1 MTHRM
6 NTSFA
11 ASLLI
16 LLVVAV
22 AVGAASA
29 AAAAATAATGLHRE
43 LPAFALSNF
52 KDAVLTWANTR
63 DNTNAGPVRAPGF
76 TGLHAGPAAAME
88 ASALAEDSFALA
100 VDGKAL
106 AEPRLLSGDAWLT
119 TDGAFVY
126 EPYAYANESAAVG
139 GALRLQR
146 VAALPEGLHAYTVV
160 YRLQNLRARDTLTV
174 DLLDY
179 VLSAPSAT
187 AAPATAVCEAPA
199 ACAYTLP
206 AATGAGEWQ
215 LRSEATAPAGARVTF
230 AAADAASSTRTPLAQ
245 FARTRA
251 LDNKAYAS
259 APQVALGTA
268 VSGLILAPGATVEV
282 SFVRQFVP
290 PNSNGVGDGD
300 GDGVVGTL
308 TSSEMLARTAAETR
322 AWLARSG
329 WRAPANGVKA
339 SKEDEFYAVALLA
352 MRLSQNPVLGTYA
365 ASFHAAY
372 QFKTWARDAVF
383 SAMIMDTAG
392 QHASAAQFL
401 AWLADAPRRAE
412 DGGFHTCYSWWTG
425 AAVGFVEPQF
435 DSAGAALMAYYYHHR
450 LTGDTALLRRAQG
463 LVRALEDFFLANHSG
478 GAFVQPDYSIWEESS
493 DGRTGRGLAPAH
505 FAFTHALAHAGMR
518 SAALIEERVYGDA
531 ARAAAARARSDALAE
546 TLDAHFWRET
556 PDGSGYYVRSLD
568 ADTLAQDPRTDG
580 STAAAVFAGAC
591 TNATR
596 AQAHVARIRARLTRL
611 GAGIARYEDDPFFY
625 DSIYSPGG
633 REVGAAAPPW
643 GVTTMF
649 TAWAELAA
657 WGADAAAPAVDAHL
671 AWMVAHLYPHLMPVG
686 EAVDG
691 VSGEPVMSSSPDL
704 YEHAGVFIWT
714 YLLRHGKALLPNPSL
729 W

>member
-1 MTHRM
+1 M
-6 NTSFA
+6 A
-11 ASLLI
+11 AF
-16 LLVVAV
+16 
-22 AVGAASA
+22 
-29 AAAAATAATGLHRE
+29 AAATATAATTLHRE

-76 TGLHAGPAAAME
+76 TGLHVGPAAAME

-139 GALRLQR
+139 TALRVQR

-179 VLSAPSAT
+179 VLAAPSASST
-187 AAPATAVCEAPA
+187 PATAVCEAPGA
-199 ACAYTLP
+199 LCSYTLP
-206 AATGAGEWQ
+206 AAAGGGEWR
-215 LRSEATAPAGARVTF
+215 LRSEATVPAGARVTVS
-230 AAADAASSTRTPLAQ
+230 AADAGSAARTPLAQ

-259 APQVALGTA
+259 GAQVAIGTA
-268 VSGLILAPGATVEV
+268 VSGLVLAPGATVEV
-282 SFVRQFVP
+282 SFVRSFVAP
-290 PNSNGVGDGD
+290 SESASMGGVFPAAPA
-300 GDGVVGTL
+300 L
-308 TSSEMLARTAAETR
+308 TSGEMLARTAAETH

-329 WRAPANGVKA
+329 WHPRSTEAA
-339 SKEDEFYAVALLA
+339 SKEDEFYAVALLT

-401 AWLADAPRRAE
+401 AWLADAERRAE

-463 LVRALEDFFLANHSG
+463 LVRALEDFFLADHSG
-478 GAFVQPDYSIWEESS
+478 GAFVKPDYSIWEESS
-493 DGRTGRGLAPAH
+493 DGRTGQGLAPAH
-505 FAFTHALAHAGMR
+505 FAFTHALAYAGML
-518 SAALIEERVYGDA
+518 SAALIEERVYGDST
-531 ARAAAARARSDALAE
+531 RAAAARARAAAFAR
-546 TLDAHFWRET
+546 TLDAAFWRE
-556 PDGSGYYVRSLD
+556 DGGYYVRSLA

-580 STAAAVFAGAC
+580 STAATVFAGVCA
-591 TNATR
+591 NATR
-596 AQAHVARIRARLTRL
+596 AQAHIARIRARLTRL
-611 GAGIARYEDDPFFY
+611 GAGIARYENDPFFY

-649 TAWAELAA
+649 TAWAEVAA
-657 WGADAAAPAVDAHL
+657 WGRDGAAAMVDAHL